1 MSRPANMA
9 IRAREA
15 VKKDGSD
22 AATKYDANDASTHM
36 KSAGIPPRV
45 GSRIG
50 MRHVIKTRVDY
61 TCCK

>member
-1 MSRPANMA
+1 MPRKSE
-9 IRAREA
+9 RAKQAQRSDA
-15 VKKDGSD
+15 SD

-50 MRHVIKTRVDY
+50 MRHVIRTRADY
-61 TCCK
+61 TCCKK